1 MGITEWNTLRCAR
14 REGIRVLDNGN
25 QLPVIAARDL
35 DGTEV
40 TLKELTDGSWSAVLF
55 YRGHW

>member
-1 MGITEWNTLRCAR
+1 M
-14 REGIRVLDNGN
+14 LDNGTH
-25 QLPVIAARDL
+25 LPVIAARDL